1 MSNPIISIPRYL
13 SIFKVYLGNKIYLIF
28 ALSIFSGFSE
38 GVGFLMLLP
47 LFTKLDSDSSL
58 SSTSWF
64 YGILQNIF
72 NYFGLNGSYL
82 KIFLVLILAYILK
95 GILLFLANYLR
106 AIYTGE
112 LLKVL
117 KSKLFKAYT
126 DMKYSYYLKNDS
138 GHFVSL
144 INEEINR
151 SIQSFDRLTSV
162 GLRAIYGVIY
172 LSLGCFTSPRL
183 GLISL
188 VGGFFILTLFKS
200 INNYVTKLSVK
211 RAGENGYLS
220 KLIIQIILSFKYL
233 KATGGMNY
241 LQNDILESINLLSS
255 YQAGTGIASG
265 FSKAVREPIVIIF
278 MFTIVIYEVVIL
290 DQPIAPI
297 LISIVLFYKGLNSIV
312 GIQGLWQDTLQ
323 YMGSTEVV
331 HNEFNTLN
339 DNRERRGS
347 IPIKTFSNYIEFK
360 NVYFSYSDENEYVI
374 NDLTLKI
381 NKLTTVA
388 LIGSSGAGKSTIA
401 DLISFII
408 KANKGDIFIDGK
420 NINQICIEQWRNQIS
435 YVSQDSVIFDNTI
448 AFNICMKAL
457 DINNEY
463 ILYNEVKAAAKKA
476 SIDEFIEAL
485 PNGYETVVGERG
497 LRLSGGQKQRL
508 FIAREIFKKPR
519 LLILDEATSS
529 LDSKSELLINNSLD
543 TLRGETT
550 ILIIA
555 HRLSTIKNVDYLYI
569 LERGKIIEKGTYK
582 KLKSDRDSYLSK
594 LISLQEL

>member
-1 MSNPIISIPRYL
+1 
-13 SIFKVYLGNKIYLIF
+13 
-28 ALSIFSGFSE
+28 
-38 GVGFLMLLP
+38 MLLP

-339 DNRERRGS
+339 DNSERRGG

-401 DLISFII
+401 DLITFII

-448 AFNICMKAL
+448 AFNICMKAI

>member
-1 MSNPIISIPRYL
+1 
-13 SIFKVYLGNKIYLIF
+13 
-28 ALSIFSGFSE
+28 
-38 GVGFLMLLP
+38 MLLP

-339 DNRERRGS
+339 DNSERRGG

-420 NINQICIEQWRNQIS
+420 NINQICIDQWRNQIS

-448 AFNICMKAL
+448 AFNICMKAI